1 MKLWE
6 EISFSVKVQNYI
18 VYDSRLV
25 QIVDLFC
32 NGLEIWDVREPDVK
46 NWLIRKDPN
55 AGKD

>member
-46 NWLIRKDPN
+46 N
-55 AGKD
+55 